1 MENDCIKSL
10 FITSCSDCKTSL
22 PPFHPIPQQATS
34 SSIVSDSRQSLS
46 WVSDFAKTNGKRRS
60 VQDKR
65 NDQSP
70 MNQGTMATT
79 VKQRSS
85 VIRWARKEVSFATV
99 GDNIPF
105 TDIQSLETT
114 DMRYQLRK
122 SSNDKDKNS
131 CSGKLVN
138 NVHLYTKTPTSQ
150 TSSKSKECKYNC
162 ISCGKLFQWYSHWKA
177 HERIHT
183 GERPY
188 KCDECDK
195 AFTRSDG
202 LQCHKLTHV
211 PRECSSTLSL
221 GDTKY
226 IANSFQYKHCEEDKL
241 MTGIFMCTTSSC
253 SSSHAQHIQVQ
264 KGVFCINVCFND
276 FIAVQIGTFLLSSG
290 IFSIII
296 YI

>member
-1 MENDCIKSL
+1 MRVEHGDLAMENDCIKSL

-85 VIRWARKEVSFATV
+85 VIRWARNEVSFATV

-150 TSSKSKECKYNC
+150 TSSKSKECKYSC

-188 KCDECDK
+188 KCDECGK
-195 AFTRSDG
+195 AFSRSDG
-202 LQCHKLTHV
+202 LQCHKLIHFNN
-211 PRECSSTLSL
+211 RISQFQ
-221 GDTKY
+221 TKRVKDNL
-226 IANSFQYKHCEEDKL
+226 ISYKQFVEAVDDKD
-241 MTGIFMCTTSSC
+241 
-253 SSSHAQHIQVQ
+253 
-264 KGVFCINVCFND
+264 VF
-276 FIAVQIGTFLLSSG
+276 GP
-290 IFSIII
+290 SIIRENDKKLFKCRFCSRVLDSSAQFLKHVHRHKGI
-296 YI
+296 